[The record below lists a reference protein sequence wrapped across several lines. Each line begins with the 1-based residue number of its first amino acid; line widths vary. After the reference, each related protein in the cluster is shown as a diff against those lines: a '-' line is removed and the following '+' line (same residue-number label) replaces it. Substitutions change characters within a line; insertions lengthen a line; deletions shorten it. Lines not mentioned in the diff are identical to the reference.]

1 MQDCAELAERP
12 WMQMNAQVSQRL
24 TCWPHHKIALTQ
36 AWFQHVPSF
45 KRLSPDLS
53 IVQSN
58 YINFQFNVF
67 YVFVKAHPWVLK
79 PPSRDFEGRLA
90 SFAGRTGGYIWPC
103 KTATVNKISIMTEGV
118 ICRLQVAGENFKYV
132 RTVNAKLIFSK
143 KKTKNK
149 KTTTTASRHFTAS
162 RKPEVVSGNCFL
174 QEPMGS
180 RLATSRLELDF
191 AAGAL

>member
-1 MQDCAELAERP
+1 
-12 WMQMNAQVSQRL
+12 MNAQVRQRL
-24 TCWPHHKIALTQ
+24 PCWPHHEIALIQ

-79 PPSRDFEGRLA
+79 PPSRRDFEGRLA
-90 SFAGRTGGYIWPC
+90 SFASMTGGYIWPC

-118 ICRLQVAGENFKYV
+118 ICRLQVAGENFKYA
-132 RTVNAKLIFSK
+132 RTVNAKLIFF
-143 KKTKNK
+143 KKTKT
-149 KTTTTASRHFTAS
+149 KTKTKNNNNSVRSLYSVTQTGSS
-162 RKPEVVSGNCFL
+162 LRKLIF
-174 QEPMGS
+174 
-180 RLATSRLELDF
+180 
-191 AAGAL
+191 AGAHGL

>member
-1 MQDCAELAERP
+1 MQHCAELAERP
-12 WMQMNAQVSQRL
+12 WMQMNAQVRQRL
-24 TCWPHHKIALTQ
+24 TCWPHHEIAFTQ

-58 YINFQFNVF
+58 YINFQFNKF

-103 KTATVNKISIMTEGV
+103 RTATVNKISIMTEGV
-118 ICRLQVAGENFKYV
+118 ICRLLV
-132 RTVNAKLIFSK
+132 RISSTCERSTLNWFFQK
-143 KKTKNK
+143 KKQKQKQKNNNNSV
-149 KTTTTASRHFTAS
+149 TSLYSVTQT
-162 RKPEVVSGNCFL
+162 
-174 QEPMGS
+174 GS
-180 RLATSRLELDF
+180 SLMKLF
-191 AAGAL
+191 FAGAHGL